1 MIVLSLTRKY
11 LKAMGIEDE
20 KIDQIIEAHSET
32 VTGLK
37 DEAAKYKADAEKLP
51 SVQAALTRA
60 EETAKASEKDP
71 FKVKY
76 EALKEEFEGFKT
88 ETTKKETTASKTKA
102 YKELLK
108 ELNISD
114 KIIDKVV
121 KLADIDAIEIVD
133 GKIKDAETLSTSLKN
148 EWADFITQPKTTG
161 AKVETP
167 PTGDH
172 VSPETEVIAKV
183 REAMGL
189 PKTETKG
196 S

>member
-1 MIVLSLTRKY
+1 MALTRKF
-11 LKAMGIEDE
+11 LKAMGIEDD
-20 KIDQIIEAHSET
+20 KIEEIISAHSET

-37 DEAAKYKADAEKLP
+37 EEAEKYKADAGKLP
-51 SVQAALTRA
+51 SVQAALDKA
-60 EETAKASEKDP
+60 NEIAKSSEKDP

-76 EALKEEFEGFKT
+76 EALKEEFEGYKT
-88 ETTKKETTASKTKA
+88 DVTKKETTASKTKA

-114 KIIDKVV
+114 KVIDKVV

-133 GKIKDAETLSTSLKN
+133 GKIKDAEKLSASLKT
-148 EWADFITQPKTTG
+148 EWADFIAQPKTTG

-167 PTGDH
+167 PTGDPA
-172 VSPETEVIAKV
+172 SPETEVIAKV

>member
-1 MIVLSLTRKY
+1 MALTRKM

-20 KIDQIIEAHSET
+20 KIDQIIEAHGET
-32 VTGLK
+32 VTALK
-37 DEAAKYKADAEKLP
+37 DDIEKYKTDAEKLP
-51 SVQAALTRA
+51 TIQSEL
-60 EETAKASEKDP
+60 EKAKELANASEKDP

-76 EALKEEFEGFKT
+76 EALKEEFEGYKT
-88 ETTKKETTASKTKA
+88 DVTKKETTASKTKA
-102 YKELLK
+102 YKQLLK

-114 KIIDKVV
+114 KVIDKVV

-133 GKIKDAETLSTSLKN
+133 GKIKDAETLSASLKT
-148 EWADFITQPKTTG
+148 EWADFIAQPKTTG

-167 PTGDH
+167 PTGGPA
-172 VSPETEVIAKV
+172 SPETEVIAKV

>member
-1 MIVLSLTRKY
+1 M
-11 LKAMGIEDE
+11 KAMGIEEE
-20 KIDQIIEAHSET
+20 KIEEIISAHSET

-37 DEAAKYKADAEKLP
+37 EEAEKYKADAEKLP
-51 SVQAALTRA
+51 SVQAALDKA
-60 EETAKASEKDP
+60 NETVSKGEKDP
-71 FKVKY
+71 YKVKY
-76 EALKEEFEGFKT
+76 EALKEEFEGYKT
-88 ETTKKETTASKTKA
+88 DVTKKETTASKTKA
-102 YKELLK
+102 YKQLLK

-114 KIIDKVV
+114 KVIDKVV

-133 GKIKDAETLSTSLKN
+133 GKIKDAETLSASLKT
-148 EWADFITQPKTTG
+148 EWADFIAQPKTTG

-167 PTGDH
+167 PTGGPA
-172 VSPETEVIAKV
+172 SPETEVIAKV

>member
-1 MIVLSLTRKY
+1 MALTRKF
-11 LKAMGIEDE
+11 LKAMGIEDD
-20 KIDQIIEAHSET
+20 KIEEIISAHSET

-37 DEAAKYKADAEKLP
+37 EEAEKYKADAGKLP
-51 SVQAALTRA
+51 SVQAALDKA
-60 EETAKASEKDP
+60 NEIAKSSEKDP

-76 EALKEEFEGFKT
+76 EALKEEFEGYKT
-88 ETTKKETTASKTKA
+88 DVTKKETTASKTKA

-114 KIIDKVV
+114 KVIDKVV

-133 GKIKDAETLSTSLKN
+133 GKIKDAEKLSASLKT
-148 EWADFITQPKTTG
+148 EWADFIAQPKTTG

-167 PTGDH
+167 PTGDPA
-172 VSPETEVIAKV
+172 SPETEVIAKV

-196 S
+196 I